1 LSNLPAGFKARGLRI
16 KDDDS
21 PLQPGE
27 FRDVD
32 APSGDLRQGLLP
44 LPYKG
49 ADPTLFQ
56 LLGFCVQAGKE
67 FATVA
72 DQKIGDSVAANAPVG
87 TTMALMERGMRVMS
101 AIHKRLHYA
110 QRIEFKLLAKIF
122 AESLDPSY
130 PYEVTGDVQAIKA
143 TDFDD
148 RIDILPVSDPTIFS
162 MSQRVTLAQTQ
173 LQLAQAAPQM
183 HNMYEAYRRMYQA
196 MGVQNVDAVLP
207 IPTPPQPQDPG
218 IENGSSLLGKP
229 LTAFRNQNHLAHIDA
244 HQAFFSSTLVR
255 NNLQTMTILESH
267 VMEHLSIQARE
278 EVEQEM
284 KPEIEKLQQAAGGKI
299 PEEEQVRV
307 QELMES
313 KVAERIAEMTEEM
326 VSEEQEMMQQ
336 QGEDPLIALKQQ
348 EINLRADDIE
358 RKKLYD
364 AGRLGLD
371 AEKLQQ
377 NEDLTEAK
385 IDSQEDIA
393 QLRANVNLAK
403 QAEIEK
409 SKKSPRKVDVKKD
422 IRFEN

>member
-1 LSNLPAGFKARGLRI
+1 
-16 KDDDS
+16 
-21 PLQPGE
+21 
-27 FRDVD
+27 
-32 APSGDLRQGLLP
+32 
-44 LPYKG
+44 
-49 ADPTLFQ
+49 
-56 LLGFCVQAGKE
+56 
-67 FATVA
+67 
-72 DQKIGDSVAANAPVG
+72 
-87 TTMALMERGMRVMS
+87 
-101 AIHKRLHYA
+101 
-110 QRIEFKLLAKIF
+110 
-122 AESLDPSY
+122 
-130 PYEVTGDVQAIKA
+130 
-143 TDFDD
+143 
-148 RIDILPVSDPTIFS
+148 
-162 MSQRVTLAQTQ
+162 
-173 LQLAQAAPQM
+173 
-183 HNMYEAYRRMYQA
+183 
-196 MGVQNVDAVLP
+196 
-207 IPTPPQPQDPG
+207 
-218 IENGSSLLGKP
+218 
-229 LTAFRNQNHLAHIDA
+229 
-244 HQAFFSSTLVR
+244 
-255 NNLQTMTILESH
+255 
-267 VMEHLSIQARE
+267 MEHLSIQARE

-364 AGRLGLD
+364 ACRLGLD